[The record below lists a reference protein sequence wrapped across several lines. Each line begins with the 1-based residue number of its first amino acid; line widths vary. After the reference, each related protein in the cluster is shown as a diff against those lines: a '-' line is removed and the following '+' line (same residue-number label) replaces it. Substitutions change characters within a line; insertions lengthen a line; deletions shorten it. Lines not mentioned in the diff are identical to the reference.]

1 MDSLLVAEHK
11 RNGEN
16 EKGKNKDKE
25 KKFRMHQLAF
35 FMPHDEQAL
44 FSIFFF
50 TAPFCNKL
58 TPLYRVV
65 VAACTKITGVTVQTP
80 TASSAIFCHL
90 VSLFS
95 LTARSISYYPSRAV
109 FTASIQPLSVNTPS
123 LRVLIN
129 YHNKSI
135 NNHITT
141 NIFFVL

>member
-44 FSIFFF
+44 FSIFF
-50 TAPFCNKL
+50 TAPFATNYPHC
-58 TPLYRVV
+58 RV
-65 VAACTKITGVTVQTP
+65 VAACTKIIGVTVQTP
-80 TASSAIFCHL
+80 TASSALFCHL
-90 VSLFS
+90 VSLLFS

-135 NNHITT
+135 NK
-141 NIFFVL
+141 